1 MENIKKTQIA
11 EVSTPLHNEVSREGQ
26 GGGSI
31 LFIDR
36 DGTILREPADE
47 QIDSFEKFHFMPG
60 AISALRF
67 LRQHTDYRFVMVS
80 NQDGLGT
87 ASYPESDF
95 WPTHNLM
102 LEILEGEGVTFDDIL
117 IDRSFPEDNRP
128 TRKPGTAMLTAYM
141 DGSYDLA
148 NSYVIGDRESDAQLA
163 KNLGCKAII
172 IENGKLKIDNEAL
185 DPSFSILNCPLSIVH
200 CPLSIVHS
208 WEKVVE
214 LVYAGPRCASVTR
227 TTKETD
233 IAIGVNLDGTGK
245 SDISTGLGFF
255 DHMLEQIAKHG
266 AIDLSI
272 RVKGDLHV
280 DEHHTIEDTALALGE
295 ALLKALGDK
304 RGIERYGFAS
314 EAPAADY
321 TLPMDDCLCSV
332 ALDFGGRPWLVWDA
346 EFHRERVGEM
356 PTEMFLHFFKS
367 LSDAAR
373 MNLNIKAEGQNE
385 HHKIEGIFKALAR
398 ALRMALRRDIH
409 HMQLPSSKGVL

>member
-1 MENIKKTQIA
+1 MENNKKTQIA
-11 EVSTPLHNEVSREGQ
+11 EVSTPLHNRERQ
-26 GGGSI
+26 GGGAI

-47 QIDSFEKFHFMPG
+47 QIDSFDKFHFMPG

-117 IDRSFPEDNRP
+117 IDRSFPEDNLP

-163 KNLGCKAII
+163 RNLGCQAV
-172 IENGKLKIDNEAL
+172 
-185 DPSFSILNCPLSIVH
+185 ILGEGMD
-200 CPLSIVHS
+200 
-208 WEKVVE
+208 WEKAVE
-214 LVYAGPRCASVTR
+214 MIYAGPRCASVTR

-233 IAIGVNLDGTGK
+233 IAISVNLDGTGK

-295 ALLKALGDK
+295 SLLKALGDK

-332 ALDFGGRPWLVWDA
+332 ALDFGGRPWLVWNA

>member
-1 MENIKKTQIA
+1 MK
-11 EVSTPLHNEVSREGQ
+11 V
-26 GGGSI
+26 

-36 DGTILREPADE
+36 DGTILQEPADE
-47 QIDSFEKFHFMPG
+47 QIDSFEKFHFVPG

-87 ASYPESDF
+87 PSYPEEDF

-117 IDRSFPEDNRP
+117 IDRSFPEDNLP
-128 TRKPGTAMLTAYM
+128 TRKPGTAMLTKYM

-163 KNLGCKAII
+163 RNLGCKGILLGTWDKAVEII
-172 IENGKLKIDNEAL
+172 
-185 DPSFSILNCPLSIVH
+185 
-200 CPLSIVHS
+200 
-208 WEKVVE
+208 
-214 LVYAGPRCASVTR
+214 YAGVRQATVTR

-233 IAIGVNLDGTGK
+233 IAVSVNLDGTGK
-245 SDISTGLGFF
+245 SSISTGLGFF

-266 AIDLSI
+266 SIDLDI

-304 RGIERYGFAS
+304 RGIERYGFS
-314 EAPAADY
+314 KDGGSAAVEY

-385 HHKIEGIFKALAR
+385 HHKIEGIFKVLAR
-398 ALRMALRRDIH
+398 ALRMAVRRDIH